1 MFDARVARTYLIL
14 ASVIAVGPLIGLFAS
29 SVTGRAAKLP
39 IEMAVASATA
49 AAVRPTT
56 PGPHPAADV
65 VAKEAPASATPTTRP
80 PTATPVPP
88 TSTPAPKPTPPPKPP
103 RGPSLFE
110 NAQIVAFYGSP
121 ISAQLGVLGRY
132 YGDDL
137 VRWLKGEAG
146 IYDHL
151 NGNRGVV
158 PALDLIYAQVQA
170 EPTANGLYLRYLDDS
185 VVQSYIQLAEQN
197 DLQVILDLQIGRGDL
212 LTEVQ
217 KIQRFL
223 ENPRVHVAID
233 PEYAVGPNGIPIQT
247 PGVITGEQI
256 NDVQQYLSNLGKY
269 MNIPPKVLVIHQYM
283 DGTIV
288 DGAAVKRFD
297 DVDLVL
303 NMDAFG
309 SPQDKLKKYQRYAN
323 EPYAEH
329 RSYNVFL
336 QHDSPVLSEQDVMN
350 LNPQPDMVE
359 YQ

>member
-1 MFDARVARTYLIL
+1 MFDARIARTYLIL
-14 ASVIAVGPLIGLFAS
+14 ASVIAAGPLIGLFAS

-39 IEMAVASATA
+39 VQMVVASATA
-49 AAVRPTT
+49 DAMRIGMT
-56 PGPHPAADV
+56 
-65 VAKEAPASATPTTRP
+65 APADAKSAVP
-80 PTATPVPP
+80 PTATPTSPAPTATAVPP
-88 TSTPAPKPTPPPKPP
+88 TSTPTAQPTPPPKPP
-103 RGPSLFE
+103 RGPSVFA
-110 NAQIVAFYGSP
+110 NNQVIAFYGSP

-146 IYDHL
+146 IYDNM
-151 NGNRGVV
+151 NGSRGVV

-170 EPTANGLYLRYLDDS
+170 DPTDNGLYVRYLDDS

-197 DLQVILDLQIGRGDL
+197 DLQVILDLQIGRGDV

-256 NDVQQYLSNLGKY
+256 NAVQLYLSDLGKY
-269 MNIPPKVLVIHQYM
+269 MNIPPKMLVIHQYM

-288 DGAAVKRFD
+288 DGSAVKRFD

-309 SPQDKLKKYQRYAN
+309 SPQDKLAKYQRYAS

-336 QHDSPVLSEQDVMN
+336 QHDWPVQSEQEVMN
-350 LNPQPDMVE
+350 LNPQPDIVE

>member
-1 MFDARVARTYLIL
+1 VFDARIVRTYLIL
-14 ASVIAVGPLIGLFAS
+14 AVVIAAGPLIGLFAS

-39 IEMAVASATA
+39 VELAVASTTADAMRTGLTAPADAAHAAVASAT
-49 AAVRPTT
+49 PT
-56 PGPHPAADV
+56 PP
-65 VAKEAPASATPTTRP
+65 P
-80 PTATPVPP
+80 PTATAVPL
-88 TSTPAPKPTPPPKPP
+88 TSTPTPQPPPPKPP
-103 RGPSLFE
+103 RGPSLFA
-110 NAQIVAFYGSP
+110 NRQVVAFYGSP

-132 YGDDL
+132 QGDDL

-146 IYDHL
+146 IYDSM
-151 NGNRGVV
+151 NGDRGVV
-158 PALDLIYAQVQA
+158 PAIDLIYAQVQSD
-170 EPTANGLYLRYLDDS
+170 PTDNGLYLRYLDDS
-185 VVQSYIQLAEQN
+185 DVQSYIQLAEQN
-197 DLQVILDLQIGRGDL
+197 DLQVILDLQIGRGDV

-217 KIQRFL
+217 KVQRFL

-256 NDVQQYLSNLGKY
+256 NAVQLYLSDLGKY

-283 DGTIV
+283 DGTVI
-288 DGAAVKRFD
+288 DGGAVQRFD

-309 SPQDKLKKYQRYAN
+309 SPADKLAKYQRYAS

-336 QHDSPVLSEQDVMN
+336 QHDWPVQNEQQVMN
-350 LNPQPDMVE
+350 LDPQPDMVE